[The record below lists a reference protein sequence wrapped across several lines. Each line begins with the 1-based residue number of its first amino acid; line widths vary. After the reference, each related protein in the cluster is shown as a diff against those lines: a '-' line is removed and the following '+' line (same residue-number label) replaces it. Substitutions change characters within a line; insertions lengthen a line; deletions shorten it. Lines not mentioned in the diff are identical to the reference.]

1 MKFLFKTIVILGVFL
16 LVAGIVA
23 WQAPA
28 EWLVSRADLPR
39 HDIQYSNTSGTVW
52 NGMAHEV
59 RWRDLLLGDIQW
71 NFSALGQVS
80 PPMTTWQF
88 EGHGLDYQLTT
99 LVDFENDSP
108 KRLQFVQGEFPAGWV
123 DLSKTV
129 PLLFLGGRLLVNLD
143 YLEFNWGP
151 RGLTAGTV
159 QWNDAAFTGLFEEK
173 LGDITINIE
182 WVNNTTRVYF
192 QSTEVRNIMLE
203 GEAKLTEGRYNVLL
217 ILHTT
222 EKKRYVIE
230 HLAKYGQVQP
240 DGSLHIS
247 VSGHMRR

>member
-1 MKFLFKTIVILGVFL
+1 MKFLLKMIVVLGFILLLAGV
-16 LVAGIVA
+16 IA

-28 EWLVSRADLPR
+28 KWLLSRADLPR
-39 HDIQYSNTSGTVW
+39 HDIQVSHTTGTAW
-52 NGMAHEV
+52 SGMAHEV
-59 RWRDLLLGDIQW
+59 RWRDILLGDIQW
-71 NFSALGQVS
+71 DFTSLDQVS
-80 PPMTTWQF
+80 PPLTSWQF
-88 EGHGLDYQLTT
+88 EGHGLDYQLTS
-99 LVDFENDSP
+99 LVDFENESP
-108 KRLQFVQGEFPAGWV
+108 RRLRFVQGELPAGWV
-123 DLSKTV
+123 DLSKAV
-129 PLLFLGGRLLVNLD
+129 PLLFLDGRLLINID
-143 YLEFNWGP
+143 HLEFKWGP
-151 RGLTAGTV
+151 RGLVAGTV

-173 LGDITINIE
+173 LGDITINFE
-182 WVNNTTRVYF
+182 WVNNATQVYF

-230 HLAKYGQVQP
+230 QLAKYGQVQP